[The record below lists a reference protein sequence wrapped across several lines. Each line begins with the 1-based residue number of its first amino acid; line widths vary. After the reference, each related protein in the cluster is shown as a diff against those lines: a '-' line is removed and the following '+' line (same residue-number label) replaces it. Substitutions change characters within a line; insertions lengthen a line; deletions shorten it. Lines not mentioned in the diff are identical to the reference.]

1 MTKQPTIADTL
12 LDRALLGAALGNTQ
26 TWSTWI
32 AVLKATFALP
42 LDDSERATFN
52 SVSGNRNP
60 PTRRVRELWAV
71 VGRRGGKSRVAAL
84 IADYVA
90 LFVKHKLAPGEVGMV
105 LVLAASKDQATV
117 VFNYALAFLESSPV
131 LRREIANVTA
141 GEIQLRNGVVLAIHA
156 NSFRSIRG
164 RSTVAIVLD
173 EVAFFRD
180 DTSATPDSEVYS
192 AVLPGLATTNGML
205 IGISSPYRK
214 VGLLHAKH
222 KQHYGVDGDDVL
234 VVQGSSKAFNP
245 SLTDEIITAQRLAD
259 PTAAASEWDAEF
271 RADLVG
277 FLDEGTIE
285 RAIDRGRPLE
295 LPPRPQPAFYR
306 AFVDPSGG
314 AIGGDAYTIAIA
326 HKERDRFVI
335 DLVRGRFGPFDPR
348 QVTEEYAALCRDHRI
363 NSVVGDLYSHQW
375 VQQAWRDCHITYT
388 PSDLNASM
396 LYLEAL
402 PLFTRGLVSLPDH
415 PALLRELRLLE
426 RIPGRVGKDQV
437 THPRNVHDDLANVV
451 CGALRTLANYLGFN
465 TNYHE
470 WVDGVSAD
478 AVDDAATAW
487 RKQRFNQHLANQ
499 GMPGFGPSS
508 RDFDVGPMAG
518 GRIINWNNRR

>member
-1 MTKQPTIADTL
+1 MSKRPTIAEAL
-12 LDRALLGAALGNTQ
+12 LDRALLGAALGKLT

-32 AVLKATFALP
+32 AVLKAAFALP
-42 LDDSERATFN
+42 LSEDERAVFN
-52 SVSGNRNP
+52 SVAGPRNP
-60 PTRRVRELWAV
+60 PTRRVRELWAI
-71 VGRRGGKSRVAAL
+71 VGRRGGKSRIAAL
-84 IADYVA
+84 IADYIA

-141 GEIQLRNGVVLAIHA
+141 GEIQLRNGLVLAIHA

-164 RSTVAIVLD
+164 RSILAIVLD
-173 EVAFFRD
+173 EVAYFRD

-214 VGLLHAKH
+214 VGLLHAKY
-222 KQHYGVDGDDVL
+222 KQHFGVDGDDVL
-234 VVQGSSKAFNP
+234 VVQGSSKTFNP
-245 SLTDEIITAQRLAD
+245 SLTDEIIVDQRLAD

-277 FLDEGTIE
+277 FLDEGTVE
-285 RAIDRGRPLE
+285 RAIDHNRPLE
-295 LPPRPQPAFYR
+295 LPPRPHPVYYK

-326 HKERDRFVI
+326 HKERDRFIV

-348 QVTEEYAALCRDHRI
+348 EVTEEYARLCRDYRI
-363 NSVVGDLYSHQW
+363 KSVGGDLYSHQW
-375 VQQAWRDCHITYT
+375 VQQAWRDCHVTYT

-437 THPRNVHDDLANVV
+437 SHPGNAHDDLANVV

-465 TNYHE
+465 TNYAE
-470 WVDGVSAD
+470 WVDGVTNNDEAD
-478 AVDDAATAW
+478 AKAAW
-487 RKQRFNQHLANQ
+487 HRSQFEQHIRNH
-499 GMPGFGPSS
+499 FGGN
-508 RDFDVGPMAG
+508 GPFSVNNRS
-518 GRIINWNNRR
+518 GRIIEWKP